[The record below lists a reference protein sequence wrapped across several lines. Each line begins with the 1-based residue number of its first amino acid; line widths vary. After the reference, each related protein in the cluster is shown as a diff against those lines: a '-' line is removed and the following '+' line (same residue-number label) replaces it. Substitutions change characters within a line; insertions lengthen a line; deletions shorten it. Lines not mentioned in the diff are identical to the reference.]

1 MFETTNQSVSGR
13 FKQLDTVSAA
23 EKSLLA
29 APIRRDET
37 LRWKKNPCIIHI
49 YLGSI
54 FPYLDIIHG

>member
-37 LRWKKNPCIIHI
+37 LRWKKHIHVS
-49 YLGSI
+49 SI
-54 FPYLDIIHG
+54 FTRVVYSHIWI